1 MKATCHLVTQ
11 SLLQPEG
18 LFRTLGE
25 PRLCTDLFE
34 RPIVLAGGNAI
45 VAQVELDGRLMRLKC
60 YTTPAPKH
68 FDTIYGMRL
77 HRRELQLPQ
86 AGMTPLDVLAEAWIE
101 GPTLDEAV
109 RKACLKEDRNR
120 LKTLSARFDHMA
132 AAMLAD
138 DRAHGDLKPENIIVG
153 PDGTLHTIDHD
164 ATFLPAFRGM
174 RSPETGTPAYRHPA
188 RTAALFNE
196 RLDDFPAAVIS
207 VSLAALG
214 HDPALHSCAAS
225 RECLLLDADAVLC
238 STPLYRHVVRLF
250 DACGDTAH
258 ASIARL
264 AAAPTPEIPELI
276 PLFASVA
283 EPVIRSR
290 NPLPSR

>member
-11 SLLQPEG
+11 SLLQPDG

-60 YTTPAPKH
+60 YTAPAPAH
-68 FDTIYGMRL
+68 FDTIYGARL
-77 HRRELQLPQ
+77 HRRELQLP
-86 AGMTPLDVLAEAWIE
+86 MTGIEPLDVLAEEWIE
-101 GPTLDEAV
+101 GSTLDRTV
-109 RKACLKEDRNR
+109 RKACLEGDRNR
-120 LKTLSARFDHMA
+120 LKTLSVRFDRMA

-153 PDGTLHTIDHD
+153 TDGALHPIDWD
-164 ATFLPAFRGM
+164 ASFLPAFRGM
-174 RSPETGTPAYRHPA
+174 RSFELGTPAYRHPA
-188 RTAALFNE
+188 RTAELFNE

-207 VSLAALG
+207 ASLAALAL
-214 HDPALHSCAAS
+214 DPALHAYAAS
-225 RECLLLDADAVLC
+225 RECLLLDADAVLRPA
-238 STPLYRHVVRLF
+238 PLYSRVVSLLE
-250 DACGDTAH
+250 ACGDRVH
-258 ASIARL
+258 ASIARA

-276 PLFASVA
+276 PLFTSIAQ
-283 EPVIRSR
+283 
-290 NPLPSR
+290 

>member
-34 RPIVLAGGNAI
+34 RPVVLSGGKAI
-45 VAQVELDGRLMRLKC
+45 VAKAELDGRMMRLKC
-60 YTTPAPKH
+60 YTDPAPAH
-68 FDTIYGMRL
+68 FDTIYGAHL
-77 HRRELQLPQ
+77 HRRELQLPK
-86 AGMTPLDVLAEAWIE
+86 AGIEPLDVLAEEWIE
-101 GPTLDEAV
+101 GSTLDRTV
-109 RKACLKEDRNR
+109 RKACLEGDRGR
-120 LKTLSARFDHMA
+120 LKTLSVRFDRMA

-153 PDGTLHTIDHD
+153 PDCALHPIDWD
-164 ATFLPAFRGM
+164 AAFLPAFRGM
-174 RSPETGTPAYRHPA
+174 RSLELGTPAYRHPA

-207 VSLAALG
+207 ASLAALAL
-214 HDPALHSCAAS
+214 DPALHACAAS
-225 RECLLLDADAVLC
+225 RECLLLDADAILGSAPLC
-238 STPLYRHVVRLF
+238 REVIRLLEES
-250 DACGDTAH
+250 GDLAH
-258 ASIARL
+258 ASIVRT

-276 PLFASVA
+276 PLFVSIVQSV
-283 EPVIRSR
+283 V
-290 NPLPSR
+290 